1 MNTLSKTRSIMN
13 KFNIVANKR
22 YGQNFLIDDN
32 ILQGIISS
40 ADITDEDLVI
50 EIGPGLGNLTEYI
63 LNTAKYGLLVEIDPK
78 MIAVLEDRFKDKT
91 NYTLLNE
98 DILKVDIDN
107 LVEKIKTENNIDFK
121 SVKVVANLP
130 YYITTPIIFQLL
142 EDSNCIESITV
153 MVQKEVAERMTAD
166 SHSKEYGILTIMVD
180 YFSNANIDIIV
191 PNSSFIPEPGVTSAV
206 ITLKKNRKYKVNNEK
221 VFFELVHKAFA
232 QRRKKMTNSLS
243 SNNFNDMSKQEIE
256 DLFTNCNLKLTTR
269 AEELET
275 TDFVKIAN
283 SIK

>member
-32 ILQGIISS
+32 ILQGIVSA
-40 ADITDEDLVI
+40 ADITSEDLVI

-63 LNTAKYGLLVEIDPK
+63 LDRAKYALLVEIDPK
-78 MIAVLEDRFKDKT
+78 MIAVLNDRFAMRK

-98 DILKVDIDN
+98 DILKVNIDE
-107 LVEKIKTENNIDFK
+107 LVEKIKKENNMEFQ

-130 YYITTPIIFQLL
+130 YYITTPIIFELL

-153 MVQKEVAERMTAD
+153 MVQKEVAERMTAE

-180 YFSNANIDIIV
+180 YFSNANIDIVV

-206 ITLKKNRKYKVNNEK
+206 ITLKKQRKYEVNNEK
-221 VFFELVHKAFA
+221 LFFELVHKAFA

-243 SNNFNDMSKQEIE
+243 SNNFNNMSKQEIE
-256 DLFTNCNLKLTTR
+256 DLFINCNLELTTR

-275 TDFVKIAN
+275 TDFVNIAN
-283 SIK
+283 NCK

>member
-32 ILQGIISS
+32 ILQGIVSA
-40 ADITDEDLVI
+40 ADITEEDLVI

-91 NYTLLNE
+91 NYSLLNE
-98 DILKVDIDN
+98 DILKVDIDA
-107 LVEKIKTENNIDFK
+107 LVEKIKSEKKMDFK

-206 ITLKKNRKYKVNNEK
+206 ITLKKNRKYEVKNEK

-243 SNNFNDMSKQEIE
+243 SNNFNNMSKQEIE
-256 DLFTNCNLKLTTR
+256 DLFTKCELSLTTR

-275 TDFVKIAN
+275 IDFVNIAN
-283 SIK
+283 NIK